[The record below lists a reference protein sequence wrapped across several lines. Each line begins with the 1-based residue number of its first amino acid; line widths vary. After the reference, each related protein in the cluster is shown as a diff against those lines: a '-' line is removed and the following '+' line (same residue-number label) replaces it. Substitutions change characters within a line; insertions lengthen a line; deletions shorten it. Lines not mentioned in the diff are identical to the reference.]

1 MESNKLTSVIFVT
14 YERENKI
21 EYIKIVNKNGLTK
34 FIQPSQFLIK
44 FLESVHKVK
53 IRKIHIDYIVDLFDQ
68 PWLINIKLVEIEDE
82 NKKVLSTFNK
92 V

>member
-34 FIQPSQFLIK
+34 FI
-44 FLESVHKVK
+44 
-53 IRKIHIDYIVDLFDQ
+53 
-68 PWLINIKLVEIEDE
+68 
-82 NKKVLSTFNK
+82 
-92 V
+92 

>member
-53 IRKIHIDYIVDLFDQ
+53 IRKIQIDYIVDLFDQ

-82 NKKVLSTFNK
+82 NKKVLSSFNK